1 MNKHNKIQINPHFS
15 TLKNILFL
23 KIVCKNNYQKINN
36 QIKNRILQII
46 VFFVKLE
53 ILLAINKVR
62 IIINIMNK

>member
-46 VFFVKLE
+46 
-53 ILLAINKVR
+53 ISYHHC
-62 IIINIMNK
+62 